1 MRTTQER
8 WDVVLVILSGPLRS
22 NVEHVYRGPIVRIG
36 HNPGPG
42 GVQLTGYRGLDARQC
57 TITAYDGGSAE
68 VSPVGTNQVRIAPH
82 PNVNWNNID
91 PVPGPTFLSN
101 GCALHIGPVG
111 RGATLQ
117 YVECRRLGVWEGGA
131 IRSEVTDRQG
141 QPTVGAGVPTAYD
154 ATRVGRIRTSFVPV
168 WFMGCLSL
176 MMGSTAFTVLLAAG
190 VLLWGQREVVDL
202 GPVEDDYAW
211 FDYVDMRKP
220 PDAKLLEGLQQPVLQ
235 WVMRPNMD
243 AAEGAHAE
251 LENPDAWDKPL
262 MRYITRSVEMHVKQK
277 PFFRNLDDRRK
288 EWAIVLEAV
297 REAGMPEVIA
307 AIPYQESLYNSN
319 AQSHVCAKGAWQ
331 FMPETANRVD
341 KLYNT
346 PFRVAG
352 CRLRGRGTFTP
363 KDLTPPFT
371 RRSPYVDQD
380 SMSCLISSCDVDDR
394 SDLRKSTA
402 AAMLTLKEAWDSN
415 EVRSSGA
422 AVQLTILSHNAGA
435 DDGAFGQRKRSNV
448 VPALRRWVK
457 ANGRAQAPNFYGNN
471 ILCETHL
478 GTDSCG
484 SVLMPETQHY
494 AYNIIAQHI
503 LAVCYYS
510 QEYSHERAFAPWDH
524 WALDDSYCKQ
534 FDIPTKAEVQGWK
547 LKKRERRL

>member
-57 TITAYDGGSAE
+57 TITAYDGGTAE
-68 VSPVGTNQVRIAPH
+68 ISPVGTNQVRIAPH

-91 PVPGPTFLSN
+91 PVNGPTFLSN

-131 IRSEVTDRQG
+131 IRSEVAG
-141 QPTVGAGVPTAYD
+141 MNAQPELGAGVPTAYD

-176 MMGSTAFTVLLAAG
+176 MMGSTAFTVLLATG
-190 VLLWGQREVVDL
+190 VVLWGQRDVVDL
-202 GPVEDDYAW
+202 GPVDDDYAW
-211 FDYVDMRKP
+211 FDYVDMSKP
-220 PDAKLLEGLQQPVLQ
+220 PDAKLLVGLHQPVLH
-235 WVMRPNMD
+235 WVMQPNMV
-243 AAEGAHAE
+243 AAEGAHPE
-251 LENPDAWDKPL
+251 LQHPEQWDKPFMKYL
-262 MRYITRSVEMHVKQK
+262 TRSVELHVRQK
-277 PFFRNLDDRRK
+277 PFFRHLDDHRK
-288 EWAIVLEAV
+288 EWALVVDAL
-297 REAGMPEVIA
+297 RDAGMPEVFA
-307 AIPYQESLYNSN
+307 AIPYQESLYNSK

-346 PFRVAG
+346 PFRVQG
-352 CRLRGRGTFTP
+352 CRLRGRGSFTP

-371 RRSPYVDQD
+371 RRAPYVLNGEQ
-380 SMSCLISSCDVDDR
+380 CLITACDVDDR
-394 SDLRKSTA
+394 TDLRKSTTA
-402 AAMLTLKEAWDSN
+402 AILTLKEAWENPD
-415 EVRSSGA
+415 VRRSGA
-422 AVQLTILSHNAGA
+422 AVQLAILSHNAGA
-435 DDGAFGQRKRSNV
+435 DDAEFGRRKKFNV
-448 VPALRRWVK
+448 VPALRRWVR
-457 ANGRAQAPNFYGNN
+457 ANGNEQAPNFYGNN
-471 ILCETHL
+471 ILCPTHQ
-478 GTDSCG
+478 GTDTCG
-484 SVLMPETQHY
+484 SELMPETQHY

-510 QEYSHERAFAPWDH
+510 KNYAHEREFAPWDH
-524 WALDDSYCKQ
+524 WALPDSYCQ
-534 FDIPTKAEVQGWK
+534 AFDIPSATEVQGWQ